1 MKYQENFFT
10 VHKPDIR
17 IQLIQLI
24 VVAIFSFYLQNKIAV
39 FFLFLTVNFLL
50 LYWDGFSSFL
60 QCLLI
65 YMCMNIPVW
74 FLSYV
79 NTPILSTVIPAFLM
93 MLIRIWPVY
102 LLLKLLIHHTP
113 MNELF
118 YVLDRMHIPKSF
130 SIPLIVV
137 YRYVPTIRQELGYI
151 NESLKM
157 RGLNFSFNS
166 IFHMVYTAENYMV
179 PLLARSEKISEE
191 LSAASLCKG
200 LSSVRKRTCY
210 TDVRLTIIDYV
221 YLLGILSFALAL
233 LYINNLNLSWRNF
246 II

>member
-1 MKYQENFFT
+1 MKKQEKFFI

-24 VVAIFSFYLQNKIAV
+24 AVTIFSFYLRNQIAIL
-39 FFLFLTVNFLL
+39 FLFLIVNVLL
-50 LYWDGFSSFL
+50 FYWDGLSSFL
-60 QCLLI
+60 QYLLI
-65 YMCMNIPVW
+65 YMSINILIY
-74 FLSYV
+74 FFYYMHI
-79 NTPILSTVIPAFLM
+79 PILSAIIPAFLM
-93 MLIRIWPVY
+93 MLIRIYPVY

-113 MNELF
+113 MNELL
-118 YVLDRMHIPKSF
+118 YVFDRMHIPREL

-137 YRYVPTIRQELGYI
+137 YRYVPTIRQELAYVS
-151 NESLKM
+151 ESLKM
-157 RGLNFSFNS
+157 RNLNFSFKS
-166 IFHMVYTAENYMV
+166 IFSMIYTIENYIV

-210 TDVRLTIIDYV
+210 INVRLTTIDYI
-221 YLLGILSFALAL
+221 YLLGIFSIILTL
-233 LYINNLNLSWRNF
+233 LYINHLNLSWRTF